1 MTERFSSSGPTASGC
16 GRGASLTVIVLQS
29 AGPILKPSRDK
40 AKAAA

>member
-16 GRGASLTVIVLQS
+16 GRGASLWATVLQS
-29 AGPILKPSRDK
+29 AGPILKPPRDE